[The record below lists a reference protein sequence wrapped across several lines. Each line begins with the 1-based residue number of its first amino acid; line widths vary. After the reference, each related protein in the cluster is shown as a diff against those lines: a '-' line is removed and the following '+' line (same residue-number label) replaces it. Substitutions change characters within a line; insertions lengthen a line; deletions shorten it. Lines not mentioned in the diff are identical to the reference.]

1 MFPLFKKK
9 KKKQE
14 AILKALKDDSWD
26 VADIWMFIDTEQ

>member
-9 KKKQE
+9 KKK

-26 VADIWMFIDTEQ
+26 DIWMFIDTEQ